1 MTPYQK
7 TIRIEIPVQIS
18 FSIDKGQ
25 KGTRNQPNYEP
36 SIEDVTFD
44 DKQIIEA
51 VNNEVYGEESTVVD
65 DLWDDVNNP
74 GVLPF

>member
-36 SIEDVTFD
+36 SIEDITFD
-44 DKQIIEA
+44 DKQII
-51 VNNEVYGEESTVVD
+51 Y
-65 DLWDDVNNP
+65 
-74 GVLPF
+74 

>member
-7 TIRIEIPVQIS
+7 TIRIEIPVQIR
-18 FSIDKGQ
+18 FRIDKGQ
-25 KGTRNQPNYEP
+25 KGTWEQPEYKP
-36 SIEDVTFD
+36 SIEDICFD
-44 DKQIIEA
+44 DKQVIEA
-51 VNNEVYGEESTVVD
+51 VNQEVYGEDSTVVD